1 MEEEITLSRLS
12 QAVLQTT
19 SPNSSSNNYL
29 MKLPL
34 NIMISRR
41 PTRTQ
46 AIKGATPNMEGRSAL
61 TIIIKAATKN
71 LISRQ
76 TTSMGATKRITN
88 ISSILKAVNSSDR
101 AATTC
106 NMDR

>member
-1 MEEEITLSRLS
+1 MEEEITLSKLS

-19 SPNSSSNNYL
+19 SPSSSNNYL

-41 PTRTQ
+41 HTRTQ
-46 AIKGATPNMEGRSAL
+46 AIKEATPNMEGRSAL

-76 TTSMGATKRITN
+76 TTSMGATRKTTN